1 MSLIGTVIVSSALSR
16 VNTIFSV
23 LSVLASAV
31 VINVILSV
39 VPVTKFPVRLAAFK
53 SALDTPVIVYATV
66 VPALTFA
73 VVSVIVT
80 VLPSSTVALFVPS
93 TYVAPAGVVLASPT
107 VQLAVPVI
115 VVLPSTGCVYVNTQM

>member
-23 LSVLASAV
+23 PSVVASAAT
-31 VINVILSV
+31 INDTLSV
-39 VPVTKFPVRLAAFK
+39 VPVRKFPVRLAPFK

-80 VLPSSTVALFVPS
+80 LLPSSTVALFVPS
-93 TYVAPAGVVLASPT
+93 TYVAPAGVVLVSPI

-115 VVLPSTGCVYVNTQM
+115 VVLPSTGCVYP